1 MAANA
6 ASLSRSSAGEDSVAL
21 ALFDADGC
29 LVSYSDAWATM
40 LPEGLAEKLNPGLS
54 FIDLVDM
61 EIRLPPLSQLDDARR
76 QAWRDERVRRFEAG
90 DGEALELGVGGGR
103 RLRIRAQGL
112 VDGTTLLSHD
122 YSNGDP
128 DASRALQN
136 KLGYLVTHDDL
147 TGLLNRLGLEK
158 SLDRMLAS
166 ASDDS
171 VGCGVCYL
179 DVDQFQVLNDTGGY
193 AAGDALLNAL
203 AAIIVEQAGPN
214 AAVARIGGD
223 EFALAIRDV
232 DANEMLDRARGIC
245 TAVRGYTFEWEEQPF
260 RITASLGV
268 AHSARGGPT
277 TSTDLVRAADS
288 ACYAAKDSGRDR
300 VKVFSHDDSTLNL
313 RHGRM
318 HWVARINSALREDR
332 FELNV
337 QPIAPTVSDN
347 DDGYLHY
354 EVLVRM
360 RLKDGRQSAPGEFLP
375 AAEHYNLITELDR
388 WILDRSIQYLDD
400 NVLFQDHLHTLSIN
414 VSGRSLGDPV
424 FRDHVTQTL
433 AGRQRIAKKL
443 CFEVTETAV
452 INKLAEGKQFIRE
465 MRALGCRFAL
475 DDFGAGLSSFAYLKE
490 LDVDYLKIDGLFVRD
505 IDSDPVH
512 AAMVRSINEVGHVMG
527 KKTIAEFVESDAIR
541 AVLAEIGVDYVQGY
555 GIGKPV
561 PFDDVF

>member
-1 MAANA
+1 MAASAESLARAPAND
-6 ASLSRSSAGEDSVAL
+6 ASGAL
-21 ALFDADGC
+21 ALFDTDGC
-29 LVSYSDAWATM
+29 LVCFSAAWTAM
-40 LPEGLAEKLNPGLS
+40 LPHDLATKLSPGLS
-54 FIDLVDM
+54 FVDLVDM
-61 EIRLPPLSQLDDARR
+61 EIRLPPLSRLEDAQRL
-76 QAWRDERVRRFEAG
+76 AWRNERLQRFEAG
-90 DGEALELGVGGGR
+90 DGQALELGVGRGR
-103 RLRIRAQGL
+103 RLRIRAQRMN
-112 VDGTTLLSHD
+112 DGSTVLCHD
-122 YSNGDP
+122 YSGADT
-128 DASRALQN
+128 DTSRALEN
-136 KLGYLVTHDDL
+136 KLGHLVTHDDL
-147 TGLLNRLGLEK
+147 TGLLNRLGLK
-158 SLDRMLAS
+158 KALDRMLANATEES
-166 ASDDS
+166 S
-171 VGCGVCYL
+171 GRGVCYL
-179 DVDQFQVLNDTGGY
+179 DIDQFQVLNDTGGY

-203 AAIIVEQAGPN
+203 AAIIIEQAGPD

-223 EFALAIRDV
+223 EFAIAIANIEKNEIVDCARSICAAIR
-232 DANEMLDRARGIC
+232 A
-245 TAVRGYTFEWEEQPF
+245 YTFEWEEQPF
-260 RITASLGV
+260 RITASVGV
-268 AHSARGGPT
+268 VHSARGPD

-318 HWVARINSALREDR
+318 HWVARINSALKEDR

-337 QPIAPTVSDN
+337 QPIAPTVAG
-347 DDGYLHY
+347 DDSYLHY

-360 RLKDGRQSAPGEFLP
+360 RLRDGRQSAPGEFLP

-388 WILDRSIQYLDD
+388 WILDRSIRYLDD

-424 FRDHVTQTL
+424 FRDHVVQTL
-433 AGRQRIAKKL
+433 GSRPRIAKKL

-452 INKLAEGKQFIRE
+452 INKLAEGQQFIHQMRE
-465 MRALGCRFAL
+465 LGCRFAL

-490 LDVDYLKIDGLFVRD
+490 LDVEYLKIDGLFVRD
-505 IDSDPVH
+505 IDRDPVH

-561 PFDDVF
+561 PFDDIL